1 MSQILSDFEKDLL
14 EAFFKLKSAKEFALT
29 GGAALA
35 EFYFQHRLSNDL
47 DLFTLDEQAFQDVGT
62 HLADLAKSAGAEEKP
77 IRSLQTLNQVIYRRG
92 DKEIKLDIVRDS
104 GPQFGEVE
112 KFGDIQVDALENIG
126 ANKVG
131 ALFGRAAYR
140 DYIDLY
146 FILREGGFSFEHLLE
161 LAKQKDSGIQEF
173 YLAGWIKQQTPK
185 LHTPPTMLKEVD
197 LEEVKRYF
205 LKLADDL
212 MAGLN
217 PDEKF
222 RK

>member
-1 MSQILSDFEKDLL
+1 MSSLLSSLEKDVL
-14 EAFFKLKSAKEFALT
+14 EAFFALESAKEFVLT

-35 EFYFQHRLSNDL
+35 EFYFQHRISNDL
-47 DLFTLDEQAFQDVGT
+47 DLFTLDEKAFDEVGA
-62 HLADLAKSAGAEEKP
+62 HLAEIAKVTHAEEKP
-77 IRSLQTLNQVIYRRG
+77 IRSLQTLNQVIYRRD
-92 DKEIKLDIVRDS
+92 DKEIKVDIVRDS
-104 GPQFGEVE
+104 GPCFGEAQ
-112 KFGDIQVDALENIG
+112 KFGNIQVDAIENIG

-185 LHTPPTMLKEVD
+185 LQTPPTMLKDVD
-197 LEEVKRYF
+197 LEEVKQYF